1 MRFLVR
7 ALLLLIVIAVVGGG
21 IGWYL
26 AGREPG
32 PQISITSPEG
42 FVGQKGSLTFTVIT
56 PDGPFSAL
64 DAAIEQNGQ
73 RIPLAPEGGI
83 AFVEPQQPISIPL
96 GKASQPALANGPA
109 RIVIS
114 ASRPVFFG
122 LRTASSTVTRDVQ
135 VRLDPPRVSVLSI
148 HHFINLGGAEFIVL
162 RATPPDVQAG
172 IRVGDAEYPAYP
184 GTAVG
189 LADPAVRVA
198 FFALRHDQTVA
209 TTISAFAR
217 DPAGNQATTPVDH
230 RPFRSGRNHDAFAG
244 WRRAW
249 SRDCAGRHP
258 PGAVVGRD
266 SISPGSGYHVR
277 SPNR

>member
-1 MRFLVR
+1 MV
-7 ALLLLIVIAVVGGG
+7 
-21 IGWYL
+21 
-26 AGREPG
+26 
-32 PQISITSPEG
+32 
-42 FVGQKGSLTFTVIT
+42 T

-122 LRTASSTVTRDVQ
+122 LRTASSTVTRDVE

-198 FFALRHDQTVA
+198 FFALRHDQD
-209 TTISAFAR
+209 R
-217 DPAGNQATTPVDH
+217 RH
-230 RPFRSGRNHDAFAG
+230 HDLCL
-244 WRRAW
+244 RA
-249 SRDCAGRHP
+249 
-258 PGAVVGRD
+258 
-266 SISPGSGYHVR
+266 
-277 SPNR
+277 